1 MSKQANSSLYFLPEW
16 VFFGQ
21 CIQLGVDDFLW
32 VKAENAQMSK
42 KAFSVRGRNFYK
54 EQWVVASNLIYPRLH
69 QCVGM
74 LCEQNEVATIS
85 RSISFFRV
93 SVA

>member
-1 MSKQANSSLYFLPEW
+1 ML
-16 VFFGQ
+16 FFVQIACRGKTAS
-21 CIQLGVDDFLW
+21 IYT
-32 VKAENAQMSK
+32 AENAQMSK

-69 QCVGM
+69 QCIGM

>member
-1 MSKQANSSLYFLPEW
+1 M
-16 VFFGQ
+16 
-21 CIQLGVDDFLW
+21 
-32 VKAENAQMSK
+32 AENAQMSK

-74 LCEQNEVATIS
+74 LCEQTEVATIS

>member
-42 KAFSVRGRNFYK
+42 KEFAFVDNIFIK
-54 EQWVVASNLIYPRLH
+54 N
-69 QCVGM
+69 
-74 LCEQNEVATIS
+74 NE
-85 RSISFFRV
+85 
-93 SVA
+93 